1 MEVEFSSAEG
11 IGGYTTADPVVDVE
25 QKVIDKN
32 DLLAGGFSPEEVS
45 DFFNEPVP
53 EPFDET
59 PMRDFARDTFD
70 AAIEQVRGEVDPE
83 TGERPGALELVSR
96 GITQGYQQSVT
107 GLFLRGDVPDPVAGG
122 DEAFMQEIA
131 AMMTSMGGDLPFMVA
146 GFLAGGGT
154 ALALG
159 QVGPQVATPE
169 EIITVP
175 ALALGTAFALP
186 AALRSSLMDAYEKGE
201 YTNFRDFFVRQAAI
215 FLETAKG
222 ATTGF
227 TTGAVGAVAKP
238 GLQRLASE
246 IVAMTTVG
254 RALEGEVPNVKD
266 FLLAAI
272 TLGSLRTA
280 IATPRL
286 VLDTH
291 AKLRKIYRET
301 GAPPSRVLADAEAS
315 PTVRAEVLSDQI
327 AIPTAYGGGPKAPTK
342 TPGDVSPR
350 PQTRAEAEA
359 RLAKTAADATPPPVA
374 VLMPVTSRAKDF
386 KKSGN
391 YDVVLSDGSKAQ
403 IFRDTEQ
410 FSYPVWH
417 KVGDKASPAGI
428 GSTMREALE
437 TLERALPPKPSAAT
451 PPPLVPATLETGLPK
466 KPAAAA
472 EGARPPTET
481 EAAAQR
487 VNDRIAR
494 DAQSST
500 SLLTWDNFYTHA
512 IDRFHP
518 IRRAVDDMT
527 GKKKLAAADDPYVQA
542 RLSVAAASKG
552 NLFLEF
558 ETRSFLTGEVTG
570 PGLKQVL
577 APVAKDLTG
586 FGDYAVSRRAIDLAN
601 RSIETGINKA
611 DAELVVAAGNAKY
624 SKVFAE
630 LEAFQERMLTY
641 VEDAG
646 LASPKVVAAMREANK
661 DYVPFFREMEEG
673 GATRGAGSG
682 VRIPSPIKNIKGSE
696 RKIVDPLESIIKN
709 TYAYVQMADR
719 NRTLVKLADL
729 IDSAPNGSMF
739 GARVKQRVA
748 PIKLNEAEIDGI
760 LKDYGRDAGVN
771 LAKEDF
777 TIFRA
782 LQTETSSNQVT
793 FLRNGV
799 RETYELTDTLA
810 QGVRNLDENAVGF
823 VVKVMAVPASTL
835 RAGAIL
841 DPAFVVRNSIRDN
854 VTAAVF
860 SNSGFVPFQSFIS
873 GFSSLVS
880 QNKPYKDWLYGGGA
894 QATFVSLDRRYLR
907 ENLKDLSK
915 TGYLS
920 KAPNVVKEPLGYL
933 RVLSE
938 LAENSSRLGEFKRA
952 QKKSLKAGEGPKEA
966 MQAAAFESREITLD
980 FARRGQ
986 SMKAVNMISA
996 FANARFQGYDR
1007 MARAF
1012 KDNPGRT
1019 TAKAGL
1025 YITAPSVLLWMA
1037 NHKDPRYQD
1046 LPDYVKALNWI
1057 VLTDD
1062 HIYRIPKP
1070 HELGIIFG
1078 TLPELILDNAYK
1090 LSEGKDTNLGSEML
1104 KSLASPVISSLVPN
1118 SMVPIIEER
1127 TNYSIFKDA
1136 PLIPSRLEGLL
1147 PEDQYT
1153 EYTTETVKSLAKLVA
1168 KAPGFEFSRKASP
1181 AVIDNY
1187 IRQWTGGLGV
1197 VALELT
1203 DRLLKEAG
1211 VFPTTY
1217 ERPEQGLERIPFVRS
1232 FVIRY
1237 PSMGTQDIIDFYDD
1251 YEKLG
1256 RVAGSV
1262 TLAVE
1267 AGDVERF
1274 EEFGIRNP
1282 TDLLSQLTGVRRTIG
1297 EQSTIVRQ
1305 IYVAPNLDAAQKRDL
1320 IDNIYYNIN
1329 SQAKYGNEII
1339 SAFEAAV
1346 KDMEP

>member
-1 MEVEFSSAEG
+1 MTEALTQQEIRDFRVGGFSEDEISEFVKSNTPVVDTVAPAIELATPAINTTDLEVNTTDLEVEFSSAEG

-359 RLAKTAADATPPPVA
+359 RLAKTAAD
-374 VLMPVTSRAKDF
+374 
-386 KKSGN
+386 
-391 YDVVLSDGSKAQ
+391 
-403 IFRDTEQ
+403 
-410 FSYPVWH
+410 
-417 KVGDKASPAGI
+417 
-428 GSTMREALE
+428 
-437 TLERALPPKPSAAT
+437 AT

-1217 ERPEQGLERIPFVRS
+1217 ERPEQGLESIPFVRS

-1262 TLAVE
+1262 ALAVE

>member
-1 MEVEFSSAEG
+1 MTEALTQQEIRDFRVGGFSEDEISEFVKSNTPVVDTVAPAIELATPAIDTTDLEVNTTDLEVNTTDLEVEFSSAEG

-70 AAIEQVRGEVDPE
+70 AAIEQIRGEVDPE

-96 GITQGYQQSVT
+96 GITQGYQQSVS
-107 GLFLRGDVPDPVAGG
+107 GLFLRGDVPDPVPGG
-122 DEAFMQEIA
+122 DEVFMQEIA

-159 QVGPQVATPE
+159 QAGPQVATPE

-186 AALRSSLMDAYEKGE
+186 AALRSSLLDAYEKGE

-238 GLQRLASE
+238 GIKRLASE

-254 RALEGEVPNVKD
+254 RALENEVPSAKD

-272 TLGSLRTA
+272 TLGTLKAA
-280 IATPRL
+280 ISTPRL

-291 AKLRKIYRET
+291 AKLRNIYRET
-301 GAPPSRVLADAEAS
+301 GASPIRVLADAEAS
-315 PTVRAEVLSDQI
+315 PTVRAEVLSDQV

-359 RLAKTAADATPPPVA
+359 RLAKTAAD
-374 VLMPVTSRAKDF
+374 
-386 KKSGN
+386 
-391 YDVVLSDGSKAQ
+391 
-403 IFRDTEQ
+403 
-410 FSYPVWH
+410 
-417 KVGDKASPAGI
+417 
-428 GSTMREALE
+428 
-437 TLERALPPKPSAAT
+437 AT

-500 SLLTWDNFYTHA
+500 SLLTWDNFYTNA

-682 VRIPSPIKNIKGSE
+682 VRIPSPIKSIKGSE

-739 GARVKQRVA
+739 GARVKQRVT

-1057 VLTDD
+1057 VLTDN

-1070 HELGIIFG
+1070 HELGVIFG

-1127 TNYSIFKDA
+1127 TNYSIFKNA

-1217 ERPEQGLERIPFVRS
+1217 ERPEQGLESIPFVRS

-1262 TLAVE
+1262 ALAVE
-1267 AGDVERF
+1267 AGDVARF

-1329 SQAKYGNEII
+1329 SQAKYGNELI

-1346 KDMEP
+1346 KDMKP

>member
-1 MEVEFSSAEG
+1 VTEALTQQEIRDFRVGGFSEDEISEFVKSNTPVVDTVAPAIELATPAINTTDLEVNTTDLEVEFSSAEG

-359 RLAKTAADATPPPVA
+359 RLAKTAAD
-374 VLMPVTSRAKDF
+374 
-386 KKSGN
+386 
-391 YDVVLSDGSKAQ
+391 
-403 IFRDTEQ
+403 
-410 FSYPVWH
+410 
-417 KVGDKASPAGI
+417 
-428 GSTMREALE
+428 
-437 TLERALPPKPSAAT
+437 AT

-1217 ERPEQGLERIPFVRS
+1217 ERPEQGLESIPFVRS

-1262 TLAVE
+1262 ALAVE

>member
-1 MEVEFSSAEG
+1 MTEALTQQEIRDFRVGGFSEDEISEFVKSNTPVVDTVAPAIELATPAINTTDLEVNTTDLEVNTTDLEVEFSSAEG

-359 RLAKTAADATPPPVA
+359 RLAKTAAD
-374 VLMPVTSRAKDF
+374 
-386 KKSGN
+386 
-391 YDVVLSDGSKAQ
+391 
-403 IFRDTEQ
+403 
-410 FSYPVWH
+410 
-417 KVGDKASPAGI
+417 
-428 GSTMREALE
+428 
-437 TLERALPPKPSAAT
+437 AT

-1217 ERPEQGLERIPFVRS
+1217 ERPEQGLESIPFVRS

-1262 TLAVE
+1262 ALAVE